1 MTVDMSRSLVERDRL
16 LREIRGF
23 FHDRQF
29 IEVQP
34 PCLARDCVVDP
45 FLDPISVSISEI
57 GLAGALESSGTGA
70 LESNGRGSP
79 ERYYLQTSPESAM
92 KRMLAQ
98 GAPSMF
104 SIGPVFRSDEQG
116 DRHNLEFTMLEW
128 YEVGGDSRSAIG
140 LLGELAMSLFA
151 SDDYETITYQEAFQK
166 WAGLDPI
173 ECPTEVLIEQVA
185 VIDAGLA
192 TSMVNDRDGLLDVI
206 LTASVEPN
214 LGQQRPTVLTRYPI
228 SQAALARPCHDDP
241 RCAERF
247 ELFYRG
253 LELANGYDE
262 LLEPDE
268 LVRRYEVN
276 NAIRRQHG
284 RVSLPVDTTLVDA
297 MRKGLPQCSGVAL
310 GVDRTLMLRM
320 GADRIQ
326 DVIALPF
333 DIA

>member
-1 MTVDMSRSLVERDRL
+1 MTVDIGRLLVERDRL
-16 LREIRGF
+16 LREIRCF
-23 FHDRQF
+23 FHERQF

-57 GLAGALESSGTGA
+57 GLAGALKSRGTQ
-70 LESNGRGSP
+70 P
-79 ERYYLQTSPESAM
+79 IDRYYLQTSPESAM
-92 KRMLAQ
+92 KRMLAE

-104 SIGPVFRSDEQG
+104 SIGPVFRSDELG

-128 YEVGGDSRSAIG
+128 YEVGGDAKSAID
-140 LLGELAMSLFA
+140 LLGNLSMSVF
-151 SDDYETITYQEAFQK
+151 SINDYETITYREAFQK
-166 WAGLDPI
+166 SVGLDPI
-173 ECPTEVLIEQVA
+173 ECPTNELVDQVTL
-185 VIDAGLA
+185 IDAGLA
-192 TSMVNDRDGLLDVI
+192 TSLGEDRDGLLDVL
-206 LTASVEPN
+206 LTASVEPC
-214 LGQQRPTVLTRYPI
+214 LGQHRPTILTQYPI
-228 SQAALARPCHDDP
+228 SQAALARPCRDDP
-241 RCAERF
+241 RCADRF

-284 RVSLPVDTTLVDA
+284 RASLPVDTTLVGA
-297 MRKGLPQCSGVAL
+297 MRKGLPKCSGVAL

-320 GADRIQ
+320 GTDRIQ

-333 DIA
+333 DIV